1 MPIAPAFPI
10 VDLHCH
16 VISADTCGYP
26 LSPLGGKQ
34 SDWASERPVDD
45 VGMLAAMAQA
55 GISRSALVQAST
67 SYSHDNAYVQACV
80 TARPD
85 RFIGVF
91 SVNMVAP
98 DATQQIDAYMAAG
111 LSGVRVFIAGH
122 TAADR
127 SARLDDPRSFAAW
140 AHVTRQRIPTCVQLR
155 ADGLPQLEQLL
166 ERFPQAVV
174 VLDHFARP
182 DIQDGPPYAAAA
194 RLFALARF
202 PNLHFKFT
210 THNVRESRAGKAT
223 QPSFSRAMV
232 DHFGAHRLAWGSNFP
247 ASGASLPQLLNEALE
262 ATASLSTVEQEWI
275 FSRTAHALY
284 PALRA
289 GARVG

>member
-1 MPIAPAFPI
+1 MI
-10 VDLHCH
+10 L
-16 VISADTCGYP
+16 
-26 LSPLGGKQ
+26 
-34 SDWASERPVDD
+34 
-45 VGMLAAMAQA
+45 LAALDCQ
-55 GISRSALVQAST
+55 
-67 SYSHDNAYVQACV
+67 
-80 TARPD
+80 PD
-85 RFIGVF
+85 R
-91 SVNMVAP
+91 
-98 DATQQIDAYMAAG
+98 
-111 LSGVRVFIAGH
+111 
-122 TAADR
+122 
-127 SARLDDPRSFAAW
+127 
-140 AHVTRQRIPTCVQLR
+140 QLR
-155 ADGLPQLEQLL
+155 A
-166 ERFPQAVV
+166 
-174 VLDHFARP
+174 H
-182 DIQDGPPYAAAA
+182 AAAA

>member
-16 VISADTCGYP
+16 VIATDTFRYP

-55 GISRSALVQAST
+55 GISQSALVQAST

-80 TARPD
+80 TAHPD

-140 AHVTRQRIPTCVQLR
+140 AHVTRQRITTCVQLR

-194 RLFALARF
+194 SLFALARF

-223 QPSFSRAMV
+223 QPSFTRALV
-232 DHFGAHRLAWGSNFP
+232 DRFGAHRLAWGSNFP
-247 ASGASLPQLLNEALE
+247 ASAGSLQQLLSEALE

-275 FSRTAHALY
+275 YAGTAQALY
-284 PALRA
+284 PALRV
-289 GARVG
+289 GARAG